1 MPNIAIPD
9 DSPAVLGPS
18 PAFQELLK
26 LGDVVHF
33 SSLPDSQ
40 AELIERIRQAEI
52 VVNIRSSCR
61 FTSEVFAQCPKLQL
75 LSVWG
80 TGTDNIDLVAA
91 ERSNVMVTNT
101 PRVSAFSVAEHTL
114 ALMLAV
120 AHGITVQNAAVREG
134 HWPRGQAVELRN
146 KTLGIIG
153 MGAIGSRFAELGG
166 GIGMQVIAWTMN
178 PKPAAGV
185 TFVEF
190 DDLLRMS
197 DVVSVHVRLSPRTEG
212 LIGSRE
218 FGLMKKSA
226 ILVNTARGAIL
237 DETALVEAL
246 EQGRIG
252 GAGPS
257 DVFATEPLPSGH
269 PLTKLPNVVLT
280 PHSAGVTPEALKS
293 GLQLA
298 DKMCATFWQRQR
310 LNPPVPATNVVV
322 PRRPESSH
330 SV

>member
-52 VVNIRSSCR
+52 VINIRSSCR

-80 TGTDNIDLVAA
+80 TGTDNVDLVAA

-153 MGAIGSRFAELGG
+153 MGAIGSRFAELGE
-166 GIGMQVIAWTMN
+166 GIGMRVIAWTMN

-197 DVVSVHVRLSPRTEG
+197 DVVSVHVRLSPRTEA
-212 LIGSRE
+212 LIGNRE

-246 EQGRIG
+246 EKGRIA
-252 GAGPS
+252 GAGL

-280 PHSAGVTPEALKS
+280 PHSAGVTPEALES

-298 DKMCATFWQRQR
+298 VENVRNYLAAPASQSS
-310 LNPPVPATNVVV
+310 VPATNVVV
-322 PRRPESSH
+322 PRHRESSH